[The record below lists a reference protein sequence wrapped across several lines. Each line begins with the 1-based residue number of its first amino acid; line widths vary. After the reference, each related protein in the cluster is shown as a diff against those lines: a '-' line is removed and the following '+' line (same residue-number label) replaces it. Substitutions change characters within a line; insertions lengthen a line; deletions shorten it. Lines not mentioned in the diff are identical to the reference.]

1 MKISISYEYNRGGA
15 CKTSAGRRGPLPA
28 HMSHH
33 HIIAYPRMYFLGVLS
48 LVYLKKQNNMQQVK
62 FLERVAKIDNNVI
75 SSCLKSVEKNK
86 SLWSVPTHDN
96 AVNESLYRIAW
107 MPMNLFIGPS
117 AKFRLDD
124 PDQGNDEMP
133 ISMRENRRKNIERI
147 EDGLRKYVKQEI
159 PLNSGTS
166 ECITFNNEKHFDDLM
181 KIFFGNINDSFDCYD
196 SKVSDW
202 YIEVIENR
210 KSSKGRVDKYYI
222 SKNASLPEK
231 NTNKKNILSAKFGL
245 IGEENKKVL
254 VPGKRFGILSKGDTS
269 VNGVIK
275 SEDGTYDTELN
286 RNIRDVLRDLL

>member
-1 MKISISYEYNRGGA
+1 MKISISYKYNRGGE

-48 LVYLKKQNNMQQVK
+48 LVYLKKQNNMQQVR
-62 FLERVAKIDNNVI
+62 FLERVAKIDNNAI

-124 PDQGNDEMP
+124 PHQENDEIP

-147 EDGLRKYVKQEI
+147 EDGLRKYVTQKI
-159 PLNSGTS
+159 PLDSETS
-166 ECITFNNEKHFDDLM
+166 KCITFNEEKHFDELM

-202 YIEVIENR
+202 YIEVINNCN
-210 KSSKGRVDKYYI
+210 SSKGRADKYYI
-222 SKNASLPEK
+222 SKNASLPEE
-231 NTNKKNILSAKFGL
+231 NTNNQTKLSAKFGL
-245 IGEENKKVL
+245 IGKENKKVL